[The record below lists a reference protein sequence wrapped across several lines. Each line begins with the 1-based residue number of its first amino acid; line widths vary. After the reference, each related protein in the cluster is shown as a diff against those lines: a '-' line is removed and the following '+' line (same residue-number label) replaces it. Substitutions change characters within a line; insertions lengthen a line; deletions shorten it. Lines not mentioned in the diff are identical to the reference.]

1 MLCIRQHHAI
11 FSAGISSALP
21 LSYRIIMMYTNLAL
35 WALLLFEQLR
45 KKYLKEMKMIN
56 LDIFIINFSAIVVFA
71 YLLLVII

>member
-1 MLCIRQHHAI
+1 
-11 FSAGISSALP
+11 
-21 LSYRIIMMYTNLAL
+21 MMYTNLAL